1 MSINRRDLLKL
12 SVSSLL
18 LTIISPFASAQPVSG
33 VLISNKGALVDA
45 KLDGTITYNAGWV
58 VPLEDRAPLLELEA
72 KKNKEQE
79 ELKKGKM
86 VEAVNPGSPKEKP
99 KSFADKFQ
107 GFIGKV
113 KSFF

>member
-1 MSINRRDLLKL
+1 MSISRRDLLKL
-12 SVSSLL
+12 SLSSVF
-18 LTIISPFASAQPVSG
+18 TVAMSPLALAQSSSASIASKG
-33 VLISNKGALVDA
+33 VVDA

>member
-1 MSINRRDLLKL
+1 MSIDRRDLLKL
-12 SVSSLL
+12 SASSLL
-18 LTIISPFASAQPVSG
+18 LTILSPFASAQPVSG
-33 VLISNKGALVDA
+33 APISSKGAQVDA
-45 KLDGTITYNAGWV
+45 KLDGTVTYNAGWV

-79 ELKKGKM
+79 ELKKNKV
-86 VEAVNPGSPKEKP
+86 VEPVNSEQPKEKP